1 MCPVTKLARV
11 HLHPTELNCACF
23 GLPLLVKRQQ
33 PGIGPRL
40 SLTAHSLALIS
51 SPLHKV
57 ADLAQDRIAGLNRPL
72 EQVRGHFAPYFAI
85 LLNMG
90 APDNF
95 CRRQG
100 SGLGGEQVGNPIH
113 CPRGFG

>member
-23 GLPLLVKRQQ
+23 NLLLQVKRQQ

-57 ADLAQDRIAGLNRPL
+57 IDLAQDRIAELNRPL
-72 EQVRGHFAPYFAI
+72 EHGRRHFAPYLASLPNF
-85 LLNMG
+85 G

-95 CRRQG
+95 CRRQD
-100 SGLGGEQVGNPIH
+100 SGLEGEQIGNPIH

>member
-1 MCPVTKLARV
+1 M

-23 GLPLLVKRQQ
+23 NLLLQVKRQQ

-57 ADLAQDRIAGLNRPL
+57 ADLAQDRIARLNRPL
-72 EQVRGHFAPYFAI
+72 EQVRGHFAPYYAS

-95 CRRQG
+95 CRRQD
-100 SGLGGEQVGNPIH
+100 SGPGGEQIGNPIH